1 MRPTITIAE
10 LLTATP
16 IGLSDL
22 DYTLSYQ
29 GQDIVAV
36 NTAEVR
42 RLLNL
47 KFYEWRIFTKGN
59 TLQEKYS
66 QFVLDYKN
74 FRDETVSNFSKIFE
88 ALMVEYDPT
97 SDYSRHEQES
107 HKNTRTVG
115 YGKTATTTATDY
127 ETKTEYNS
135 SIADETTTYNN
146 TQTLRPAVTTTR
158 DGDDTT
164 TVNGEMETALTGTDT
179 ITDTRLKADNQKD
192 ITGNNRSP
200 QDAIQSEINLRLEQD
215 MADIVVNEFGR
226 RFLFLLAGE
235 EDFE

>member
-16 IGLSDL
+16 IGLTDL

-29 GQDIVAV
+29 GQDVVAV
-36 NTAEVR
+36 STTEVR

-74 FRDETVSNFSKIFE
+74 FRDETVLNFNRIYE
-88 ALMVEYDPT
+88 ALMIEYDPT

-107 HKNTRTVG
+107 HKNTREVE

-135 SIADETTTYNN
+135 SVADDTTTYNN
-146 TQTLRPAVTTTR
+146 TQTLRPATKVTR

-215 MADIVVNEFGR
+215 MADIVVNEFAR

-235 EDFE
+235 EDFV